1 MATCAG
7 CLSAVPKT
15 HGRRKLYGS
24 SSVHVLAELKY
35 LAAHGGYSVSGSN
48 SILPAESDPEKSF
61 LCLKCFNLLQR
72 IAKMRKDL
80 AKLEGELEANMIKTA
95 ASLGVQ
101 AASVRTVTGSGKLFC
116 FLLEPGLP
124 TGFTLLSTCTYI
136 NCMVAA
142 MSEVPSTPSRR
153 MESQGALT
161 PQPRK
166 RRRRISTPVRLT
178 ELVRAERS
186 PAVSVSTCTT
196 MTLAYIKSL

>member
-1 MATCAG
+1 M
-7 CLSAVPKT
+7 
-15 HGRRKLYGS
+15 
-24 SSVHVLAELKY
+24 
-35 LAAHGGYSVSGSN
+35 SGSN
-48 SILPAESDPEKSF
+48 SILPAESDPERSF

-116 FLLEPGLP
+116 FLLEP

-161 PQPRK
+161 PQPR
-166 RRRRISTPVRLT
+166 RISTPVRLT

-196 MTLAYIKSL
+196 MTLSWHT